1 MAFTWQ
7 SIYRAG
13 NSLEA
18 HTLKGLLEHA
28 GLRVRLTG
36 ENLGSAAGEL
46 PADVVEVMLWVPA
59 EETAQAQQLIA
70 SYEKG
75 NLQGWRCRGCGE
87 LNEGPFDWC
96 WQCGADRPDD

>member
-7 SIYRAG
+7 SVYRAG

-36 ENLGSAAGEL
+36 ENLSSAAGEL
-46 PADVVEVMLWVPA
+46 PADVVEVMLWVPEDESIRA
-59 EETAQAQQLIA
+59 RELLAG
-70 SYEKG
+70 YEKG
-75 NLQGWRCRGCGE
+75 SQKKWQCPDCGE
-87 LNEGPFDWC
+87 LNEGQFDWC
-96 WQCGADRPDD
+96 WQCGTDRPES